1 MALVCVTSAHG
12 APGATTLALLAAGCW
27 PRPAVV
33 VEADPA
39 GGVLAVRYGLGR
51 TPGLA
56 DLAAAVDTHAPA
68 QALWNSAQALP
79 GGLRVVVAPESGE
92 VTVGILD
99 DVAGPLARWC
109 MRLEDVDVI
118 VDCGRTPPGS
128 PSVALMG
135 AADAVLVVAR
145 STADQLYPSA
155 HRVHALAA
163 QTGCEHLGL
172 VLVGGRPHRPEE
184 VVTQLRV
191 PVLGVVDDDP
201 RSAQAFAAGG
211 PAGRALRRSPLV
223 RSVQGLVDD
232 LAALLGVSAVAVEPA
247 AHLRPSRPA
256 RSRGEAD
263 TSAAAGGAR
272 R

>member
-1 MALVCVTSAHG
+1 MALICVGSAHG
-12 APGATTLALLAAGCW
+12 SPGATTLALLAAGCW
-27 PRPAVV
+27 PRPVVV

-39 GGVLAVRYGLGR
+39 GGVLAVRYGLSR

-68 QALWNSAQALP
+68 QALWSSAQTLP

-109 MRLEDVDVI
+109 LRLEDVDVI
-118 VDCGRTPPGS
+118 VDCGRTLPGS

-155 HRVHALAA
+155 HRVHALVA

-172 VLVGGRPHRPEE
+172 VLVGGRPHRAEE

-191 PVLGVVDDDP
+191 PVVGVVDDDP
-201 RSAQAFAAGG
+201 RTAQAFAAGG
-211 PAGRALRRSPLV
+211 GAGRALRRSPLV
-223 RSVQGLVDD
+223 RSAQGLVDD
-232 LAALLGVSAVAVEPA
+232 LAAALGVSAVAVEPA
-247 AHLRPSRPA
+247 AHRKPSRQG
-256 RSRGEAD
+256 RFRGEAD
-263 TSAAAGGAR
+263 TSAAAGRASR
-272 R
+272 

>member
-1 MALVCVTSAHG
+1 MALICVSSAHG

-27 PRPAVV
+27 PRPVVV

-39 GGVLAVRYGLGR
+39 GGVLAVRYGLSR

-68 QALWNSAQALP
+68 QALWSSAQTLP

-109 MRLEDVDVI
+109 LRLEDVDVI
-118 VDCGRTPPGS
+118 VDCGRTLPGS

-155 HRVHALAA
+155 HRVHALVA

-172 VLVGGRPHRPEE
+172 VLVGGRPHRAEE

-191 PVLGVVDDDP
+191 PVVGVVDDDP
-201 RSAQAFAAGG
+201 RTAQAFAAGG
-211 PAGRALRRSPLV
+211 GAGRALRRSPLV
-223 RSVQGLVDD
+223 RSAQGLVDD
-232 LAALLGVSAVAVEPA
+232 LAAALGVSAVAVEPA
-247 AHLRPSRPA
+247 AHRKPSRQG
-256 RSRGEAD
+256 RFRGEAD
-263 TSAAAGGAR
+263 TSAAAGRASR
-272 R
+272 